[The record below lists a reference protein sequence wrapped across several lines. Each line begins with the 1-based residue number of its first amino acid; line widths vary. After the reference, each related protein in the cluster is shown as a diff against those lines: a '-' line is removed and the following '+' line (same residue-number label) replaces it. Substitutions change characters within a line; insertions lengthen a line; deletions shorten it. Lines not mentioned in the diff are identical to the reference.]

1 MIEYNDEITEIIEL
15 DERECIDIEVSN
27 DHLFYANDIL
37 TKNSTG
43 LIATCDFAAIFGTDE
58 DNAVYENEI
67 FYKLVKNRFGGRV
80 GDINKFYI
88 DLRNLKM
95 YDVQEQNLWF
105 DDIKISNDERKMVEV
120 RPDPI
125 ERNRGRRTTTRR

>member
-1 MIEYNDEITEIIEL
+1 
-15 DERECIDIEVSN
+15 
-27 DHLFYANDIL
+27 
-37 TKNSTG
+37 
-43 LIATCDFAAIFGTDE
+43 
-58 DNAVYENEI
+58 
-67 FYKLVKNRFGGRV
+67 
-80 GDINKFYI
+80 
-88 DLRNLKM
+88 LKM